1 MKFFGFQIRRVDEED
16 VKKTPSFVPR
26 ESDDGALAVAPGGAY
41 GTYIDLDGSIR
52 SEAQLVNKYR
62 EMAEHQE
69 VDSAI
74 QDIVNEAIVQ
84 DPDVKTV
91 TLNLDDTNF
100 SDKIKDRIRDEFEY
114 IQKMLNFSIDS
125 YDIFRR
131 WYIDG
136 RMYYHVVTD
145 PENLKAGIKELRYI
159 DPRKIRKIREVK
171 KDGVDKKTG
180 AVLIEYEKEYY
191 MYNQKGFNKINGN
204 NYSGLASATE
214 GLKIAKDS
222 VIYVTSGLLDK
233 SHTTVISHLHK
244 AIKPLNNLRALEDS
258 VVIYRISRAPE
269 RRIFY
274 IDVGNLPKMKAE
286 QYMSDIMNKF
296 KNRLVYDAATGEVRD
311 DRKFMTMLEDFWL
324 PRREGGRGTE
334 ISTLPAGQNLGEMS
348 DVEYFLR
355 QLYKSLNVPTGRL
368 ESQQSFSLGRG
379 AEISRD
385 EDKFSDFITRLRL
398 RFSEM
403 FLQALER
410 QLILKKIITVEEWD
424 ENHQKI
430 RVRYAKNS
438 YYTEIREN
446 EILNMRVETLQLIVG
461 PDEPLVGKFFSK
473 NWAQNNIL
481 KMTEDDIVEMDKQ
494 IEAERETEKK
504 KTIQSS
510 LDDLEVQTIVHNQ
523 AQADG
528 IVIDPNTGEPMP
540 PQLIPPPPVNSAPPA
555 ADKKPSKPKA
565 DF

>member
-1 MKFFGFQIRRVDEED
+1 MKFFGIEIRRADQED
-16 VKKTPSFVPR
+16 AKKTPSFVPR
-26 ESDDGALAVAPGGAY
+26 ETDDGSLSVAPGGAY

-84 DPDVKTV
+84 DPDVKTI

-114 IQKMLNFSIDS
+114 IQNMLNFSIDS

-131 WYIDG
+131 WFIDG

-145 PENLKAGIKELRYI
+145 PNNLKAGIKELRYI
-159 DPRKIRKIREVK
+159 DPRKIRKVREVK
-171 KDGVDKKTG
+171 KDGVDKGTG

-191 MYNQKGFNKINGN
+191 IFNQKGFNKMTGN
-204 NYSGLASATE
+204 AIAGNQSATE

-222 VIYVTSGLLDK
+222 VLYITSGLLDK

-244 AIKPLNNLRALEDS
+244 AIKPLNNLKALEDS

-334 ISTLPAGQNLGEMS
+334 ISTLPAGQNLGEMA

-398 RFSEM
+398 RFSEL
-403 FLQALER
+403 FLQALEK
-410 QLILKKIITVEEWD
+410 QLILKKVMNVEEWD
-424 ENHQKI
+424 TNKHHI

-446 EILNMRVETLQLIVG
+446 EILNMRIETLQLIEG
-461 PDEPLVGKFFSK
+461 PEVPLVGKYFSK
-473 NWAQNNIL
+473 NWAQNTIL
-481 KMTEDDIVEMDKQ
+481 KMTEDDIVDMQKQ
-494 IEAERETEKK
+494 IDDEREAEHERNLNSE
-504 KTIQSS
+504 
-510 LDDLEVQTIVHNQ
+510 LDDLRVQTVVHKQ
-523 AQADG
+523 AQKDG
-528 IVIDPNTGEPMP
+528 VIIDPASGEVLP
-540 PQLIPPPPVNSAPPA
+540 PQML
-555 ADKKPSKPKA
+555 KPDA
-565 DF
+565 TARRDR

>member
-1 MKFFGFQIRRVDEED
+1 MQIFGIEIKRISDD
-16 VKKTPSFVPR
+16 TKKTPSFVPR
-26 ESDDGALAVAPGGAY
+26 ETDDGALAVAPGGAY

-62 EMAEHQE
+62 EMAAHPE
-69 VDSAI
+69 VDGAI
-74 QDIVNEAIVQ
+74 DDIVNEAIVQ
-84 DPDVKTV
+84 DPDVKTI

-100 SDKIKDRIRDEFEY
+100 SDKIKDKIREEFEY

-125 YDIFRR
+125 YDVFRR

-136 RMYYHVVTD
+136 RMYYHCVID
-145 PENLKAGIKELRYI
+145 PTNIKAGIKELRYI

-171 KDGVDKKTG
+171 TDRVDKPTG
-180 AVLIEYEKEYY
+180 AALIDYEKEYFIF
-191 MYNQKGFNKINGN
+191 NQKGFNKTTGN
-204 NYSGLASATE
+204 AISGNAGAQE

-222 VIYVTSGLLDK
+222 VIYITSGLLDK

-286 QYMSDIMNKF
+286 QYMQDIMNKF

-334 ISTLPAGQNLGEMS
+334 ISTLPAGENLGEMS

-398 RFSEM
+398 RFSEL
-403 FLQALER
+403 FIQALEK
-410 QLILKKIITVEEWD
+410 QLIMKKIITVDEWD
-424 ENHQKI
+424 ENVHNI

-446 EILNMRVETLQLIVG
+446 EILNMRIETLQLIEG
-461 PDEPLVGKFFSK
+461 PEVPLVGKYFSK
-473 NWAQNNIL
+473 NWAQNTIL
-481 KMTEDDIVEMDKQ
+481 KMTEDDITLMDQQ
-494 IEAERETEKK
+494 IEQERDAENERNLSKE
-504 KTIQSS
+504 
-510 LDDLEVQTIVHNQ
+510 LDDLKVQTVVHKQ
-523 AQADG
+523 AQKDG
-528 IVIDPNTGEPMP
+528 VVIDPSTGEVMP
-540 PQLIPPPPVNSAPPA
+540 PQML
-555 ADKKPSKPKA
+555 KPDSTTGR
-565 DF
+565 DSF